1 MHSPLFC
8 SRAGGHVYM
17 TLFVCAFEAGDDSS
31 HDVTRNFHIGWID
44 NMSLYTLYQVHG
56 TLSYRTR
63 PSGV

>member
-1 MHSPLFC
+1 
-8 SRAGGHVYM
+8 M